1 MGSLVRLAGLKED
14 GRWKMEPEDPCS
26 APLQVLYV
34 VLTDFPTKINFH
46 SVSKS
51 PSALLF
57 LCCLVGATQ
66 KQCLSFESILFASLG
81 SADPT

>member
-1 MGSLVRLAGLKED
+1 
-14 GRWKMEPEDPCS
+14 MEPEDPCS

-51 PSALLF
+51 PTAALFVL
-57 LCCLVGATQ
+57 LIRSDPKAVLI
-66 KQCLSFESILFASLG
+66 FESILFASLG
-81 SADPT
+81 SADPS